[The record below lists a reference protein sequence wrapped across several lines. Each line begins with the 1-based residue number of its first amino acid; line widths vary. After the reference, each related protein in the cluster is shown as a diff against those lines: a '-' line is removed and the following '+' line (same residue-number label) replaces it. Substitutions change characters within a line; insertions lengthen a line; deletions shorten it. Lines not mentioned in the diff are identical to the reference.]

1 MITSGLQQMLVSQL
15 SMFDSKLSH
24 SLRHSSTLYVIN
36 ANVMQN
42 FSAVTLCFVELFG
55 LLGLVIKSA
64 PPPPHFIKPPRIER
78 YLH

>member
-1 MITSGLQQMLVSQL
+1 
-15 SMFDSKLSH
+15 MFDSKLSH

-64 PPPPHFIKPPRIER
+64 PPPPTLLNPLELKDTYTSDFIRSLGFNNI
-78 YLH
+78 